1 VVVEEVSVVDVL
13 YYCNFG
19 NSHVS
24 QVCRVVG
31 DTFGDGGEFG
41 RWSTPVIYDT
51 LLLMRW
57 YVRDGRK

>member
-31 DTFGDGGEFG
+31 DTFGNGSEFG
-41 RWSTPVIYDT
+41 RWSTAVIYDT
-51 LLLMRW
+51 LLLIDDM
-57 YVRDGRK
+57 

>member
-1 VVVEEVSVVDVL
+1 VVEEVSIVDVL

-24 QVCRVVG
+24 QVCKVM
-31 DTFGDGGEFG
+31 DNTFGDGGEFG
-41 RWSTPVIYDT
+41 RRIVAVIYDT

-57 YVRDGRK
+57 YVRYGRK

>member
-1 VVVEEVSVVDVL
+1 MVVEEVSVVDVL

-24 QVCRVVG
+24 QVCKVMD
-31 DTFGDGGEFG
+31 DTFGDGSEFG
-41 RWSTPVIYDT
+41 WWGVAVIYDT

-57 YVRDGRK
+57 YVRYGRK

>member
-1 VVVEEVSVVDVL
+1 VVVKEVSVVDVL

-24 QVCRVVG
+24 QVCKVMD

-41 RWSTPVIYDT
+41 WWIVAVIYDS
-51 LLLMRW
+51 LLLM
-57 YVRDGRK
+57 GHS